1 MTVKTC
7 NICLLRRI
15 SENFGVKICQ
25 FWPAYQTIMRSNW
38 KRRYYKTNVTSR
50 YAMFSCDRSFATSPP
65 YASKKNA
72 VESYPDGILR
82 FLFKLIQKSFR
93 QLLLSTRLFG
103 RRICLNSRI
112 ISLHEWTAEK
122 KHRKMAK
129 NQFFSYPE
137 GVHFR
142 RFTFPK

>member
-1 MTVKTC
+1 M
-7 NICLLRRI
+7 LLL
-15 SENFGVKICQ
+15 V
-25 FWPAYQTIMRSNW
+25 MRCSL
-38 KRRYYKTNVTSR
+38 
-50 YAMFSCDRSFATSPP
+50 ATALLQRPPP

-82 FLFKLIQKSFR
+82 FLYKLIQKSFR

-129 NQFFSYPE
+129 NQFF
-137 GVHFR
+137 FI
-142 RFTFPK
+142 PKEFILEDSHSPNKSSLLIYSFILLSSIYLPIDAVVNYLFWSPVKNHI